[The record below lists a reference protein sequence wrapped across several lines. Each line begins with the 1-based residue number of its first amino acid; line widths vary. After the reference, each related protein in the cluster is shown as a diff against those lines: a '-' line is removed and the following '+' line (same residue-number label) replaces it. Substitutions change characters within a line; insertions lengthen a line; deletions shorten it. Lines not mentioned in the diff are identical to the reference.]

1 MKILFIILI
10 FAAICLPLSVVNSQE
25 QSTETNDTEN
35 TTEVPSKQEHVDH
48 PVIKEVVSRPKA
60 FYNFFKSHYDGG
72 LVFETKNK
80 NFRVRY
86 RTLIQ
91 FQFVATNN
99 DDSSGTETEFF
110 FRRFRLKFDG
120 HAFRPWLIYRLQLS
134 RDDVKLGQGGDSS
147 GVEFKDFY
155 IDAVYFDKISSRIGQ
170 FKVPFNREQLT
181 SGTALLL
188 VERSIV
194 NSEFSY
200 GRKIGGALFGFLGSH
215 LAYDVGVFT
224 ALETDDTSDA
234 SSLDSEAFSTRI
246 QLNFGGTLEYSN
258 GGFPTGGDYALVPD
272 FTKVPI
278 FVSGAALVYIPALSV
293 EGKENEGDSSALIE
307 RFIELGISK
316 GNVVSIT
323 GDASYK
329 LPMFNV
335 EAAYTG
341 RWINPDNSGSE
352 TVYDQGIRIQT
363 GLFLMPE
370 LIEIAGRWAFI
381 SYDTSPGVSGVEQAL
396 RDTSSELTSGINY
409 YISKNNNHKLQ
420 LSYSFINETFT
431 QGAPNEDEKTLR
443 VQFQVQF

>member
-35 TTEVPSKQEHVDH
+35 TTEVPSKEEHVDH
-48 PVIKEVVSRPKA
+48 PVIKKVVYRPKA
-60 FYNFFKSHYDGG
+60 FYNFFKSHYDDG
-72 LVFETKNK
+72 LVFETKK
-80 NFRVRY
+80 GNFRVRY

-91 FQFVATNN
+91 LQFSATNN
-99 DDSSGTETEFF
+99 DDSSGTDTEFF

-134 RDDVKLGQGGDSS
+134 RDDVKLGQGGNSS

-155 IDAVYFDKISSRIGQ
+155 IDAVYFDKIFSRIGQ
-170 FKVPFNREQLT
+170 FKVPFNREQLA

-200 GRKIGGALFGFLGSH
+200 GRKIGGALYGFLGNH
-215 LAYDVGVFT
+215 LAYGVGVCT
-224 ALETDDTSDA
+224 APGTDDTSDA
-234 SSLDSEAFSTRI
+234 SSVDSETFSTRI
-246 QLNFGGTLEYSN
+246 QLNFGGTLKYAN
-258 GGFPTGGDYALVPD
+258 AGFPTGGDYTLVPD

-278 FVSGAALVYIPALSV
+278 FVSGAALVYIPALSF
-293 EGKENEGDSSALIE
+293 KESSGDSGALIQ

-341 RWINPDNSGSE
+341 RWIEPDQGGGD
-352 TVYDQGIRIQT
+352 TVYDQGVRIQT

-370 LIEIAGRWAFI
+370 LIELAGRWAFI

-396 RDTSSELTSGINY
+396 RDNSLELTSGINY

-431 QGAPNEDEKTLR
+431 QGAPNEDQKTLR

>member
-48 PVIKEVVSRPKA
+48 PVIKKVVSRPKV
-60 FYNFFKSHYDGG
+60 FYNFFKSHYDDG

-91 FQFVATNN
+91 FQFSATNN

-120 HAFRPWLIYRLQLS
+120 HAFRPWLIYILQLS
-134 RDDVKLGQGGDSS
+134 RDDVKLGQGGNSS
-147 GVEFKDFY
+147 GVKFKDFY
-155 IDAVYFDKISSRIGQ
+155 IDAVYFDKIFPRIGQ
-170 FKVPFNREQLT
+170 FKVPFNREQLA

-200 GRKIGGALFGFLGSH
+200 GRKIGGALYGFLGSH
-215 LAYDVGVFT
+215 LAYGAAVYT
-224 ALETDDTSDA
+224 SPATDDTADA
-234 SSLDSEAFSTRI
+234 SSVGSETFSTRI

-293 EGKENEGDSSALIE
+293 KESSGDSGALLQ

-341 RWINPDNSGSE
+341 RWIEPDQGGGD
-352 TVYDQGIRIQT
+352 TVYDQGVRIQT

-370 LIEIAGRWAFI
+370 LIELAGRWAFI
-381 SYDTSPGVSGVEQAL
+381 SYDTSPGVSVTQEVL
-396 RDTSSELTSGINY
+396 RDNSLELTSGINY
-409 YISKNNNHKLQ
+409 YISKNKNHKLQ

-431 QGAPNEDEKTLR
+431 QGAPNEDQKTLR